1 MDSRHM
7 FLRWLAPV
15 ALIAV
20 LGIAPSMAQNLVMNG
35 TFSSDVSNW
44 EGDSTVQAVFRGSTG
59 STLPGGS
66 GPGCLEAKHYFWNGG
81 SGGPRQL
88 VNGITPGR
96 EYEIA
101 ASYFMP
107 SGTDNVA
114 DGTSIYIYWLSEHGT
129 MISSD
134 YVGAWPLVKDQWVRL
149 SGTKVAPAG
158 AVSGRFF
165 LGVANPILENE
176 TRPGVVYFDDVWL
189 AEKGATTA
197 TQQLFLPVAS
207 SKAGAHNTYWTTDL
221 WVQNLV
227 AFPVT
232 LAASTLPANQ
242 DNTSAVASP
251 TTVATIQPNSF
262 QRFADVLGTL
272 NTHVT
277 GGLYLRATA
286 EAAGLPAELVMVVSR
301 NSTPNP
307 GANGSYGQGLAAVE
321 PGTRAR
327 TVACGVFESSDN
339 RTNVGVLNTSSSSV
353 TVAVT
358 IRNAQGGVAGQGTW
372 NLLPYEHRMVNV
384 GALGATAV
392 DGGVAV
398 FERTSQAGS
407 FRAFASVVD
416 NHTGDSVYVEA
427 R

>member
-1 MDSRHM
+1 MGTRHM
-7 FLRWLAPV
+7 SLRWLAAV
-15 ALIAV
+15 TLIAV
-20 LGIAPSMAQNLVMNG
+20 LGIAPSMAQNLVKNG
-35 TFSSDVSNW
+35 TFTSDVAHW

-88 VNGITPGR
+88 VRGITPGR

-107 SGTDNVA
+107 SAADNVA
-114 DGTSIYIYWLSEHGT
+114 TGTSAYIYWLDEHDT
-129 MISSD
+129 TVSSD

-158 AVSGRFF
+158 AVSGWFF

-176 TRPGVVYFDDVWL
+176 TRPGIVYFDDVWL
-189 AEKGATTA
+189 GEKGATTA
-197 TQQLFLPVAS
+197 TQQIFLPVAS

-242 DNTSAVASP
+242 DNTSAVANP
-251 TTVATIQPNSF
+251 TTVATIQPNTFS
-262 QRFADVLGTL
+262 RLADVLGTL

-277 GGLYLRATA
+277 GGLFLRATA
-286 EAAGLPAELVMVVSR
+286 QAAGLPAELVMVVSR

-307 GANGSYGQGLAAVE
+307 GASGSYGQGLAAVE
-321 PGTRAR
+321 AGTSTRA
-327 TVACGVFESSDN
+327 VACGVFENADN
-339 RTNVGVLNTSSSSV
+339 RTNVGVLNTSSSPV

-358 IRNAQGGVAGQGTW
+358 IRNAQGNVAGQGTW

>member
-7 FLRWLAPV
+7 FSRWLAPV

-20 LGIAPSMAQNLVMNG
+20 LGIAPSMAQNLVKNG
-35 TFSSDVSNW
+35 TFSSDVKNW
-44 EGDSTVQAVFRGSTG
+44 EGDSTLQVVFRGSTG

-66 GPGCLEAKHYFWNGG
+66 SPGCLEVQHHFWNGS
-81 SGGPRQL
+81 SGGATQV

-96 EYEIA
+96 EYEMA

-107 SGTDNVA
+107 SAADNVA
-114 DGTSIYIYWLSEHGT
+114 RGTSIYIYWLNEHGARLT
-129 MISSD
+129 SD
-134 YVGAWPLVKDQWVRL
+134 TVEAWPLVKDQWVRL

-176 TRPGVVYFDDVWL
+176 TRPGIVYFDDVWL

-221 WVQNLV
+221 WIQNLV

-242 DNTSAVASP
+242 DNTTAVASP
-251 TTVATIQPNSF
+251 TTLATIQPNAFS
-262 QRFADVLGTL
+262 RLADVLGTL

-286 EAAGLPAELVMVVSR
+286 ETAGLPDELVMIVSR

-327 TVACGVFESSDN
+327 TVACGVFESADN
-339 RTNVGVLNTSSSSV
+339 RTNVGVLNTSSSPV

>member
-1 MDSRHM
+1 MNTRYMNLH
-7 FLRWLAPV
+7 WLTAV
-15 ALIAV
+15 ALIAA
-20 LGIAPSMAQNLVMNG
+20 LGIAPSMAQNLVKNG

-44 EGDSTVQAVFRGSTG
+44 EGDSTLQVVFRGSAG

-66 GPGCLEAKHYFWNGG
+66 GPGCLEARHYFWNGG

-88 VNGITPGR
+88 VRGITPGR

-101 ASYFMP
+101 ATYFMP
-107 SGTDNVA
+107 SGADNVA
-114 DGTSIYIYWLSEHGT
+114 DGTSIYVYWLSELDQ

-158 AVSGRFF
+158 AVSAWFF
-165 LGVANPILENE
+165 LGVANPVLANE
-176 TRPGVVYFDDVWL
+176 TRPGIVYFDDVWL

-197 TQQLFLPVAS
+197 TQEMFLPVAS

-221 WVQNLV
+221 WVHNLV

-232 LAASTLPANQ
+232 LAGSTLMANQ

-251 TTVATIQPNSF
+251 TTLATIPPGGF
-262 QRFADVLGTL
+262 QRLADVLGTL

-286 EAAGLPAELVMVVSR
+286 QAAGLPAELVMVVSR

-307 GANGSYGQGLAAVE
+307 GASGSYGQGLAAVE
-321 PGTRAR
+321 PGTGARA
-327 TVACGVFESSDN
+327 VACGVFENADN
-339 RTNVGVLNTSSSSV
+339 RTNVGVLNTSPGPI
-353 TVAVT
+353 TVRVT
-358 IRNAQGGVAGQGTW
+358 IRNAQGAVAGQGSW
-372 NLLPYEHRMVNV
+372 SLLPYEHRMVNV
-384 GALGATAV
+384 GTLGATAV
-392 DGGVAV
+392 NGGVAV
-398 FERTSQAGS
+398 FERTSQSGS
-407 FRAFASVVD
+407 FRGFASVVD
-416 NHTGDSVYVEA
+416 NHTGDSVYVDA